1 MIPSFQLRTRRIIWV
16 CAAVLC
22 LAAVSH
28 ADQLTQS
35 FLDGI
40 RYYQEGDYERAV
52 LEFKK
57 ITDAGVQNGRLYYNL
72 GNAYLR
78 SNQLGHAMLWYE
90 RALELIP
97 EDPDLKFNYAYA
109 LSRTKD
115 ERADRGPSLIRI
127 LFFWKFLLNPTLI
140 RRIAIAMN
148 LLFWLAVLVRLI
160 RGKKVMKTPIYL
172 LLFVTLIFTGTAAYH
187 YYEDTYIREGIILP
201 EQVSVRSGLTEGA
214 TELFVLHAG
223 TKIRVEKE
231 KDGFFRIFFSEGK
244 IGWIKKDQ
252 VGII

>member
-1 MIPSFQLRTRRIIWV
+1 MILSFQFRIRRIIWI
-16 CAAVLC
+16 CAAVLF

-28 ADQLTQS
+28 ADSLTQS

-40 RYYQEGDYERAV
+40 RYYQNGAYEQAV
-52 LEFKK
+52 VEFKK
-57 ITDAGVQNGRLYYNL
+57 ITDAGIQNGQLYYNL

-78 SNQLGHAMLWYE
+78 CNQLGHAILWYE

-127 LFFWKFLLNPTLI
+127 LFFWKFLLNPALL

-148 LLFWLAVLVRLI
+148 FLFWSAVLVRFI
-160 RGKKVMKTPIYL
+160 RRKKVLKTPIYL
-172 LLFVTLIFTGTAAYH
+172 LLFISLLFTGTAAYN
-187 YYEDTYIREGIILP
+187 YYENTYVREGVILP

-231 KDGFFRIFFSEGK
+231 KNGFVRIFFSEGK
-244 IGWIKKDQ
+244 IGWIKKEYI
-252 VGII
+252 GIF

>member
-1 MIPSFQLRTRRIIWV
+1 MIPSFKPRIQRIIWI
-16 CAAVLC
+16 CAGVLC
-22 LAAVSH
+22 LAATSH
-28 ADQLTQS
+28 ADPLTQS

-40 RYYQEGDYERAV
+40 RYYQEGNFEQAV
-52 LEFKK
+52 AEFEKV
-57 ITDAGVQNGRLYYNL
+57 TDAGVQNGRLYYNL

-78 SNQLGHAMLWYE
+78 SNQLGRAILWYE

-97 EDPDLKFNYAYA
+97 EDPDLKFNHAYA

-115 ERADRGPSLIRI
+115 ERPDRGPSLIRI

-140 RRIAIAMN
+140 RRIALAMN
-148 LLFWLAVLVRLI
+148 LIFWSAVLVRLI
-160 RGKKVMKTPIYL
+160 RGKKVLKTSIYL
-172 LLFVTLIFTGTAAYH
+172 LLFIALIFTGTAAYN

-231 KDGFFRIFFSEGK
+231 KDGFVRIYFSEGK
-244 IGWIKKDQ
+244 IGWIQKGQ